1 VKRNRYLALLA
12 AAAMVLAACSGSGDS
27 TTTTA
32 GSEGTTTT
40 AASPDT
46 TGPSTGEKV
55 IIIGTTDSIAN
66 LDSADA
72 YAVHDWEILRNTG
85 VPLTRFVPGST
96 EVEPGIAESWEPNE
110 DGTVYTFHLRDD
122 VVFGDGTPLTAELYV
137 RHLNR
142 MLSLAGTGSGGVGGT
157 LGTPYIACVTP
168 GAEEGQCDEWG
179 VKALDDYTV
188 EIQLTGAYAYFP
200 QLVATAAYVPSHP
213 SLPEDQLIEIPSEFP
228 FYGVGAWIL
237 ESYTPGEQSV
247 FVPNPHYFG
256 EKPNAD
262 KIIVRYYSEAS
273 QLVAALAGGDI
284 DIAWRS
290 VTEPQLLETV
300 EDIDGVISA
309 VVPGGGIRYFIM
321 NHNMAPTD
329 NLFVRQAIAASI
341 DRDEIIDR
349 AFGGN
354 AEPLYS
360 TVPPGFLGAN
370 EAFDDLYEAPNLEKA
385 RDLLTQA
392 GYSESNPL
400 QLQIDYPP
408 NRYGGVVQDAI
419 AIVKEQLEATGMIEV
434 TTKATEWATYL
445 GEQINGAYAMGF
457 LGWFFDFPDS
467 SNYVEPWLY
476 SGGLGSGVTT
486 ADNKPTPNL
495 TKPELIDL
503 AQQAATELD
512 PDKRA
517 ELYAQIQNLWAEDV
531 VTIPLWFEPE
541 RIFYRDY
548 ISVTGSFEYAESLN
562 IGPTTEFTWALLDTS
577 K

>member
-1 VKRNRYLALLA
+1 MKRNRLLA
-12 AAAMVLAACSGSGDS
+12 VLAVSALVLAACTSDS
-27 TTTTA
+27 DTTTTTA
-32 GSEGTTTT
+32 VGSTTTVGETTTT
-40 AASPDT
+40 EGGS
-46 TGPSTGEKV
+46 SGEKV
-55 IIIGTTDSIAN
+55 VIIGTTDSIAN
-66 LDSADA
+66 LDPADA
-72 YAVHDWEILRNTG
+72 YAVHDWEIIRNTG
-85 VPLTRFVPGST
+85 MALTKFVPGGI
-96 EVEPGIAESWEPNE
+96 EVQPGIAESWEPNE
-110 DGTVYTFHLRDD
+110 DGTVYTFTLRDD
-122 VVFGDGTPLTAELYV
+122 VKFGDGTDLTAELYV

-142 MLSLAGTGSGGVGGT
+142 MLNLSGTGSGGVAGA

-179 VKALDDYTV
+179 VKALDERTV
-188 EIQLTGAYAYFP
+188 EITLTGAYAYFP

-213 SLPEDQLIEIPSEFP
+213 SFPEDSLVEIPTEFP
-228 FYGVGAWIL
+228 YYGVGPWIL

-247 FVPNPHYFG
+247 FVQNPHFFG
-256 EKPNAD
+256 DKPKVD
-262 KIIVRYYSEAS
+262 RIIVRYYSEAS

-290 VTEPQLLETV
+290 VTEPQLLETL
-300 EDIDGVISA
+300 DGTDGVVSA

-321 NHNMAPTD
+321 NHNLEPTD
-329 NLFVRQAIAASI
+329 DLLVRQAIAASI
-341 DRDEIIDR
+341 DRDEIVDR

-360 TVPPGFLGAN
+360 MVPPGFLGAN
-370 EAFDDLYEAPNLEKA
+370 EAFDDKYQAPNLDMA
-385 RDLLTQA
+385 RDLLEEA
-392 GYSESNPL
+392 GYSEDNPL

-434 TTKATEWATYL
+434 ETVATEWATYL
-445 GEQINGAYAMGF
+445 GEQINGSYAMGF

-486 ADNKPTPNL
+486 QDNEPTPNF
-495 TKPELIDL
+495 TTPEMIELN
-503 AQQAATELD
+503 QQAATELD
-512 PDKRA
+512 LDARA
-517 ELYAQIQNLWAEDV
+517 ALYEQIQELWAEDV

-548 ISVTGSFEYAESLN
+548 ITGDSSYDNEETLN
-562 IGPTTEFTWALLDTS
+562 IGATTEFNWVVLDTN